1 MCLNKAEK
9 HVVQIFWYIL
19 LVSLVC
25 IDMKLMG
32 ERSTQDSEDKGQN
45 QRHPHSAQ
53 CSKIISWQGST
64 QVQNQKPLSLTKTL
78 LQTFRGNRC
87 EAKLRSLG
95 KKHVSLHINKSLRSY
110 CPDNAWRRTYYAA
123 KTQGVQ
129 KQMDCLQEGRGSS
142 ELQGIAH
149 KILQP
154 IHTQFAIATAIC
166 FLPQHRIRQLSFTCA
181 SE

>member
-1 MCLNKAEK
+1 VCLNKAEK
-9 HVVQIFWYIL
+9 YVVQIFWYIL

-32 ERSTQDSEDKGQN
+32 ERSTQDSEGMKPETSPQC
-45 QRHPHSAQ
+45 SQ

-78 LQTFRGNRC
+78 LQTFRGNGC
-87 EAKLRSLG
+87 EAKLHSLG
-95 KKHVSLHINKSLRSY
+95 KKHISLHINKSLCSY

-129 KQMDCLQEGRGSS
+129 KQMDCLQEGRSSS

-166 FLPQHRIRQLSFTCA
+166 FLLQHRIHQLSFTCA